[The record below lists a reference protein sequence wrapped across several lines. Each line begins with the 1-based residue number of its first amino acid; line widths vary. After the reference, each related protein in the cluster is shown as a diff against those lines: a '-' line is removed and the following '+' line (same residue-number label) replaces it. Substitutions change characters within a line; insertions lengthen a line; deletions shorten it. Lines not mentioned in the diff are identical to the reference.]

1 MTKRFVNAFYRFVF
15 NRLNVYQ
22 KQAFHNTSHNVIVC
36 ISYLCARMQ
45 VYRGCTFH
53 YDRLYY
59 LAGIFA
65 VLPPLAIIDTWEQQ
79 ALKIQDNRTNLS
91 LWHSYFGVCQNL
103 N

>member
-22 KQAFHNTSHNVIVC
+22 KQAFHNTSQDDIIC

-65 VLPPLAIIDTWEQQ
+65 VLPPLAIIDTWEP
-79 ALKIQDNRTNLS
+79 TNP
-91 LWHSYFGVCQNL
+91 QNSR
-103 N
+103 